1 LLKSKRLGDDMDNEI
16 MTLDEILQDSYYL
29 EQFNK
34 KIKSMADV
42 NMEVNMKD
50 QNSQSG
56 ASEAQITEQSQSEDI
71 KETELKQ
78 KTISRTQE
86 EDNELFKKESIKT
99 KKSLYTK
106 LGVKDDDE
114 FENIQALLQAERERK
129 QKEEADKP
137 LLEKLQGELEE
148 RKKND
153 EETAKRLA
161 KLAALEQKE
170 TVNAALLKLYGKD
183 KALDLSS
190 VDTDYVTYLAN
201 QKISDA
207 VTFDEAVET
216 VLKEKPPIAKLPE
229 MAGGAG
235 TKPVSKTEEEALRES
250 YKQAAKQGKSAEM
263 SRLIREAKRKNI
275 ELE

>member
-1 LLKSKRLGDDMDNEI
+1 MKHKKLLPINLQFFAEKDDSATENSLSE
-16 MTLDEILQDSYYL
+16 TGE
-29 EQFNK
+29 EQT
-34 KIKSMADV
+34 
-42 NMEVNMKD
+42 
-50 QNSQSG
+50 SQT
-56 ASEAQITEQSQSEDI
+56 TEQSESEDI
-71 KETELKQ
+71 KETEQKP
-78 KTISRTQE
+78 KTITRTQE
-86 EDNELFKKESIKT
+86 EDNELFKKTAIKE
-99 KKSLYTK
+99 KKTLYAK

-114 FENIQALLQAERERK
+114 FEQVQSLLKAERERQ

-137 LLEKLQGELEE
+137 LIEKLQGELEE
-148 RKKND
+148 HKKND
-153 EETAKRLA
+153 EEIAKRLA

-170 TVNAALLKLYGKD
+170 TVNAALYKLYGKE